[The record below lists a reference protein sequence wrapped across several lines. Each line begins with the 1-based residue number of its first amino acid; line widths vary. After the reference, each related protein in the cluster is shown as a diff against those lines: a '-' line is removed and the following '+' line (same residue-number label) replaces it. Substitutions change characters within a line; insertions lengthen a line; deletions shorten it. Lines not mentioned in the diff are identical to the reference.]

1 MRPRL
6 FAALLVL
13 VIGLLVWLYVR
24 EFRFLSNTI
33 GVKWLVI
40 GSMLAMALLTGF
52 LLWKNRERFSP
63 LERHLPEIL
72 LISVFSLLFAPLFGS
87 LINRGLGSP
96 RPRSFEFVAE
106 TAFYASGYGILKG
119 EKLKPTGWKLQVKDA
134 GKTIRFQYKKQAY
147 FPLSKPGDVIML
159 PIQIGL
165 FGIEV
170 MELQ

>member
-6 FAALLVL
+6 LAALLVL
-13 VIGLLVWLYVR
+13 FSGMLLWLYVR
-24 EFRFLSNTI
+24 EFRYLSNTI

-40 GSMLAMALLTGF
+40 GSMLAMSLLITTI
-52 LLWKNRERFSP
+52 LWKFRERFSP
-63 LERHLPEIL
+63 LERHLPEVL
-72 LISVFSLLFAPLFGS
+72 LIFVFCLLFAPLFGS
-87 LINRGLGSP
+87 LLNRGLGSP

-106 TAFYASGYGILKG
+106 TAYFASGYGILKG
-119 EKLKPTGWKLQVKDA
+119 EKLKPTGWKLQVNDS
-134 GKTIRFQYKKQAY
+134 GKILRFQYKKQAY

-159 PIQIGL
+159 PIQKGL

>member
-6 FAALLVL
+6 LAALLV
-13 VIGLLVWLYVR
+13 IFFGLLVWLYVR
-24 EFRFLSNTI
+24 EFRYLSNTM
-33 GVKWLVI
+33 GVKWLVF
-40 GSMLAMALLTGF
+40 GSMLAMSVLTMAIF
-52 LLWKNRERFSP
+52 WKFRERFSP
-63 LERHLPEIL
+63 LERHLPEVL

-87 LINRGLGSP
+87 LLNRGLGSP

-106 TAFYASGYGILKG
+106 TAYYASGYGILKG

-134 GKTIRFQYKKQAY
+134 GKILRFQYKKQAY

-159 PIQIGL
+159 PIQKGL

-170 MELQ
+170 MELK